1 MKETKI
7 MKYLFYVA
15 LCVIIILNKNF
26 VVGGKGRGLS
36 RTRTHHVSHGN
47 QSPSVGWFSWL
58 KSGKK
63 TSPTT
68 TTTNSKSSPPS
79 FHHKSNG
86 FPNNPHIGFS
96 AYGNNY
102 QSNFHNGFQPVS
114 HPYQSYFQPQTS
126 CKYNIISCNTH
137 NTNTFSL
144 FQNDRVN

>member
-1 MKETKI
+1 MKETRI
-7 MKYLFYVA
+7 MKYLLYVA
-15 LCVIIILNKNF
+15 LCVIIILSKNC
-26 VVGGKGRGLS
+26 VESGKGRGLS

-47 QSPSVGWFSWL
+47 SPSVGWFSWL

-68 TTTNSKSSPPS
+68 TTTNSKQSSPPS

-126 CKYNIISCNTH
+126 CKYD
-137 NTNTFSL
+137 L
-144 FQNDRVN
+144 FLAIHIAHYFEIFAFPK